1 MGFESVPVPCDV
13 QHQWTSSVGILTSAS
28 FAQSELKR

>member
-13 QHQWTSSVGILTSAS
+13 PHQWNSSVEILTSAS